1 MGTHF
6 GGLKFLLTF
15 AMKIHSCVKVQWSGC
30 DLYVLVGSLR
40 KPALGQTRKILN
52 MLYIEPITSC
62 LFYVQQ
68 YTYMNLVVS
77 IYIRAFPGSRPA
89 NFFQNF
95 TNTTKRQLSRLLN
108 LIVVFSRELTD
119 FLYKIQKKEPYH
131 RFPEMPEPLG
141 PVLWQILRP
150 FPCT

>member
-1 MGTHF
+1 MYLSLKSLSCLSTLSVIGTHF

-30 DLYVLVGSLR
+30 GLYVLVGSLR

-52 MLYIEPITSC
+52 MLYIEPIISC

-77 IYIRAFPGSRPA
+77 IYIRAFPGSSPA
-89 NFFQNF
+89 NFFKISQILQ
-95 TNTTKRQLSRLLN
+95 KGQLNRSLN
-108 LIVVFSRELTD
+108 LTVVFS
-119 FLYKIQKKEPYH
+119 
-131 RFPEMPEPLG
+131 G
-141 PVLWQILRP
+141 S
-150 FPCT
+150 